1 MSKEEEESKSNIS
14 SENEEKE
21 NEKSGSESSRE
32 ENLSYKENEEVESNK
47 NKLSQNSSS
56 KKSKSEKSDVLNYKD
71 NEEVE
76 SNKNK
81 LSQNSSGKKSKS
93 EKSDVIN
100 YKDNEE
106 VESNKN
112 NLSQNSSGKK
122 SKSEKSDMLN
132 YEDKENKL
140 SQHTKSQKSQN
151 LENED
156 KENKLS
162 QHTKSQKSQNL
173 ENENKSEKSKLSIKN
188 KNDNISLPKITDN
201 KNNNEVSQNI
211 NKENKPLFDD
221 ILKSDTNDENL
232 NNLPPISYNNKY
244 IKSPSQSSKGSKK
257 SNQLNNENKDEKKSE
272 LSKKSQSKKSN
283 NENNENEDEKKSEL
297 SKKSQSKKSSLL
309 NENEKKSELSKKSQ
323 SKKSNDLNNDNG
335 EDKKSELSQ
344 KSQSKK
350 SNDLNNE
357 NEGDK
362 KSDLSKKSQSKKS
375 SLLNEEDK
383 KSELS
388 QKSQSK
394 KSNNLNN
401 ENEGD
406 KKSELSKKSHSKKSS
421 LLNEEDKKSELSQ
434 KSQSKKSSLLNE
446 NEKNSEFSKKSQ
458 SKKSSLLNENEKN
471 SEFSKKSQ
479 SKKSNNLEDK
489 NSESKKLSLGSEKS
503 KQSLSKKSNQKIE
516 DVNSINSINSKKLK
530 KQNEGFPIDVKDNI
544 LMNQKDNNDLPIN
557 NNLTNIQNE
566 LLNIYKS
573 QKQKI
578 INEEIKYKEPPHPN
592 SINLIRLKL
601 EENEKE
607 KINDLLCYSCQNY
620 PLNPITCSECKT
632 IFCKE
637 CIEGNN
643 KCPSCNSI
651 FKEGEISEE
660 NKNLYSSIKIFCKY
674 KYCGCQEILSKDEL
688 INHENNCKNN
698 IGKCPTCGNEFNYE
712 ELYSHIN
719 NCNNNERKCNL
730 CGYKDTYEEYNKTDK
745 KIEHIKHILFPEI
758 HSIIKS
764 EMNKFYQ
771 SLFEDKENQ
780 KKKMESSETKQAN
793 IMKSQEERI
802 SNMET
807 LLSKISENIENI
819 QASPA
824 HNAVGLRVQNIELA
838 NKLKSIKLIKNIPK
852 VIDNGYEC
860 DNKFCVIKTFKNE
873 NIIAYPNSKYGIN
886 AYNLATNE
894 DKIIIKKAHESNIHC
909 LSYCQNEKTQ
919 KTLLITCSF
928 DTNMN
933 VYCIEDNW
941 KLVKNFINAHNDYS
955 IFSLDSLYN
964 EENGI
969 IAISGN
975 RNLEEVKIWFC
986 EKSEKNKEI
995 KVNSQ
1000 VFCIKHNP
1008 KNVDEIFI
1016 GTNEGILQYNI
1027 SKISDNDNK
1036 PEKSFIDNEI
1046 EKKSNHLCICFL
1058 DNNEY
1063 NLIEGDEIGKIRI
1076 WALNTGNLINKFERG
1091 ILKYS
1096 INTLEKWDDR
1106 FIFGGSRDGKIILF
1120 DVIDCVQ
1127 VNEIGSH
1134 NGYVYCVKITDHFQF
1149 GKIIVSCGFDGD
1161 LKIWGSSE

>member
-1 MSKEEEESKSNIS
+1 M
-14 SENEEKE
+14 
-21 NEKSGSESSRE
+21 
-32 ENLSYKENEEVESNK
+32 
-47 NKLSQNSSS
+47 
-56 KKSKSEKSDVLNYKD
+56 
-71 NEEVE
+71 
-76 SNKNK
+76 
-81 LSQNSSGKKSKS
+81 
-93 EKSDVIN
+93 
-100 YKDNEE
+100 
-106 VESNKN
+106 
-112 NLSQNSSGKK
+112 
-122 SKSEKSDMLN
+122 
-132 YEDKENKL
+132 
-140 SQHTKSQKSQN
+140 
-151 LENED
+151 
-156 KENKLS
+156 
-162 QHTKSQKSQNL
+162 
-173 ENENKSEKSKLSIKN
+173 
-188 KNDNISLPKITDN
+188 
-201 KNNNEVSQNI
+201 
-211 NKENKPLFDD
+211 
-221 ILKSDTNDENL
+221 
-232 NNLPPISYNNKY
+232 
-244 IKSPSQSSKGSKK
+244 
-257 SNQLNNENKDEKKSE
+257 
-272 LSKKSQSKKSN
+272 
-283 NENNENEDEKKSEL
+283 

-309 NENEKKSELSKKSQ
+309 NE
-323 SKKSNDLNNDNG
+323 G
-335 EDKKSELSQ
+335 DKKSELSQ
-344 KSQSKK
+344 
-350 SNDLNNE
+350 
-357 NEGDK
+357 
-362 KSDLSKKSQSKKS
+362 
-375 SLLNEEDK
+375 
-383 KSELS
+383 
-388 QKSQSK
+388 
-394 KSNNLNN
+394 
-401 ENEGD
+401 
-406 KKSELSKKSHSKKSS
+406 KSHSKKSS

-446 NEKNSEFSKKSQ
+446 NEKKSEFSKKSQ
-458 SKKSSLLNENEKN
+458 SKKSSLLNEEDKK
-471 SEFSKKSQ
+471 SELSQKSQ

-516 DVNSINSINSKKLK
+516 DVNSINSKKLK

-592 SINLIRLKL
+592 SINIIRLKL

-620 PLNPITCSECKT
+620 PLNPISCSECKT

-909 LSYCQNEKTQ
+909 MSYCQNEKNQ

>member
-1 MSKEEEESKSNIS
+1 
-14 SENEEKE
+14 
-21 NEKSGSESSRE
+21 
-32 ENLSYKENEEVESNK
+32 
-47 NKLSQNSSS
+47 
-56 KKSKSEKSDVLNYKD
+56 
-71 NEEVE
+71 
-76 SNKNK
+76 
-81 LSQNSSGKKSKS
+81 
-93 EKSDVIN
+93 
-100 YKDNEE
+100 
-106 VESNKN
+106 
-112 NLSQNSSGKK
+112 
-122 SKSEKSDMLN
+122 
-132 YEDKENKL
+132 
-140 SQHTKSQKSQN
+140 
-151 LENED
+151 
-156 KENKLS
+156 
-162 QHTKSQKSQNL
+162 
-173 ENENKSEKSKLSIKN
+173 
-188 KNDNISLPKITDN
+188 
-201 KNNNEVSQNI
+201 
-211 NKENKPLFDD
+211 
-221 ILKSDTNDENL
+221 
-232 NNLPPISYNNKY
+232 
-244 IKSPSQSSKGSKK
+244 
-257 SNQLNNENKDEKKSE
+257 
-272 LSKKSQSKKSN
+272 
-283 NENNENEDEKKSEL
+283 
-297 SKKSQSKKSSLL
+297 
-309 NENEKKSELSKKSQ
+309 
-323 SKKSNDLNNDNG
+323 
-335 EDKKSELSQ
+335 
-344 KSQSKK
+344 
-350 SNDLNNE
+350 
-357 NEGDK
+357 
-362 KSDLSKKSQSKKS
+362 
-375 SLLNEEDK
+375 
-383 KSELS
+383 
-388 QKSQSK
+388 
-394 KSNNLNN
+394 
-401 ENEGD
+401 
-406 KKSELSKKSHSKKSS
+406 
-421 LLNEEDKKSELSQ
+421 
-434 KSQSKKSSLLNE
+434 
-446 NEKNSEFSKKSQ
+446 
-458 SKKSSLLNENEKN
+458 
-471 SEFSKKSQ
+471 
-479 SKKSNNLEDK
+479 
-489 NSESKKLSLGSEKS
+489 
-503 KQSLSKKSNQKIE
+503 
-516 DVNSINSINSKKLK
+516 
-530 KQNEGFPIDVKDNI
+530 
-544 LMNQKDNNDLPIN
+544 MNQKDNNDLPIN

-592 SINLIRLKL
+592 SINIIRLKL

-620 PLNPITCSECKT
+620 PLNPISCSECKT

-909 LSYCQNEKTQ
+909 MSYCQNEKTQ

>member
-21 NEKSGSESSRE
+21 NEKSGSESSKE

-47 NKLSQNSSS
+47 NKLSQNSSG
-56 KKSKSEKSDVLNYKD
+56 KKSKSEKSDMLNNKD

-93 EKSDVIN
+93 EKSD
-100 YKDNEE
+100 
-106 VESNKN
+106 
-112 NLSQNSSGKK
+112 
-122 SKSEKSDMLN
+122 MLN
-132 YEDKENKL
+132 Y
-140 SQHTKSQKSQN
+140 
-151 LENED
+151 ED

-283 NENNENEDEKKSEL
+283 NENNENEGDKKSELSKKSQSKKSNNENNENKDEKKSEL

-458 SKKSSLLNENEKN
+458 SKKS
-471 SEFSKKSQ
+471 
-479 SKKSNNLEDK
+479 NNLEDK

-620 PLNPITCSECKT
+620 PLNPISCSECKT

-909 LSYCQNEKTQ
+909 MSYCQNEKTQ